1 MTSRSDVIIGSD
13 WLILILII
21 KFVQCGFAWLS
32 TEPLVT
38 TVEGGGRGGG
48 GAHSLY

>member
-1 MTSRSDVIIGSD
+1 MTPRSDVIIGSD

-21 KFVQCGFAWLS
+21 KIC
-32 TEPLVT
+32 
-38 TVEGGGRGGG
+38 TVRLCLREGGGE